1 MRNLL
6 NKILQFLNISGRD
19 WAVFLLSLLLAF
31 SIWLIHNLSL
41 KYTEFMQ
48 ASVVAECNIEGHSG
62 VSANR
67 CDIIA
72 RGQTTGYNIISNGL
86 FSKNRKVTVRF
97 EPSVMKLKTG
107 ELYYITSSDLK
118 ESAHLIFGDDVQLEY
133 FITDTLFFR
142 FPYESHKRVAVN
154 PVHIIGFAPQYMA
167 SGALKVEP
175 DSVTI
180 YGEPH
185 HLEDIYQVNTEALK
199 LNDIKSNVHGMAKL
213 EKINGIRLSEDVVH
227 YSLPV
232 SRFVEI
238 PVSVP
243 VQARNVPPGKT
254 LMVYPSTVTATLKC
268 AFPLSSDLTEGI
280 RFCIDY
286 NDFSSSIGGRCIP
299 KAVSLPGGVLDY
311 TLEPKVFECVLKDV
325 R

>member
-1 MRNLL
+1 M
-6 NKILQFLNISGRD
+6 
-19 WAVFLLSLLLAF
+19 FLLSLLLAF
-31 SIWLIHNLSL
+31 SIWMIHNLSL

-48 ASVVAECNIEGHSG
+48 ASVVAVCNIEGHAG
-62 VSANR
+62 MSANR
-67 CDIIA
+67 CDVIA

-86 FSKNRKVTVRF
+86 FSKNRKVSVSF
-97 EPSVMKLKTG
+97 DPSVMKQKSG

-142 FPYESHKRVAVN
+142 FPYENHKRVAVH
-154 PVHIIGFAPQYMA
+154 PVHLLSFAPQYMA
-167 SGALKVEP
+167 SGALRIEP
-175 DSVTI
+175 DSVTV
-180 YGEPH
+180 YGEPY
-185 HLEDIYQVNTEALK
+185 HLEEITHVNTEAVK
-199 LNDIKSNVHGMAKL
+199 LSDISSNVHGMVKL
-213 EKINGIRLSEDVVH
+213 EKTSGLRLSEDIVH
-227 YSLPV
+227 YALPV

-243 VQARNVPPGKT
+243 VQTRNVPPGKS
-254 LMVYPSTVTATLKC
+254 LMVYPSTVNVTLKC
-268 AFPLSSDLTEGI
+268 AFPLSADITEGV

-286 NDFSSSIGGRCIP
+286 TDFASSIGGRCIP
-299 KAVSLPGGVLDY
+299 KAISLPGGVLDY